1 MIDDWILT
9 GKMIKENLTL
19 EEYHQLEPKSA
30 HFLMDVA
37 LKNCSKAVRNHAHP
51 KEPTKAM
58 QNGTLIHTA
67 IETKKTKNTLQIADY
82 YAIEPPDI
90 NKRTTAGKQQLADF
104 HEAIGDKI
112 VITEKQWEMAD
123 GCREAAWSHKW
134 ARPYLEAAKFERS
147 GFTTINGV
155 EVKARPDLDCYEKQ
169 RTLVDIKT
177 RQKDK
182 SDPESWLKDW
192 WNYGTYIQAGL
203 QLLVWEKLNM
213 PCSHYYYLLQEVE
226 EPYDV
231 NLVYLDDELME
242 ISKEKTLDAIEKWK
256 SWIGAGLPKGYG
268 KPQELSAKPWM
279 RNYELTL

>member
-1 MIDDWILT
+1 MTLDEEMINDS
-9 GKMIKENLTL
+9 LTL
-19 EEYHQLEPKSA
+19 EEYHALPPLSA
-30 HFLMDVA
+30 HKLMDVA
-37 LKNCSKAVRNHAHP
+37 LKNCSKAVRNQAHP
-51 KEPTKAM
+51 KEPTKLM
-58 QNGTLIHTA
+58 TNGTLIHTA
-67 IETKKTKNTLQIADY
+67 IESKRAGWIQIADY

-213 PCSHYYYLLQEVE
+213 PCSHYYYLLVEVE
-226 EPYDV
+226 EPYDT
-231 NLVYLDDELME
+231 NMVYLDDELMV
-242 ISKEKTLDAIEKWK
+242 ISRDKTLDAIEKWK

-268 KPQELSAKPWM
+268 KPQKMHTKPWM

>member
-1 MIDDWILT
+1 
-9 GKMIKENLTL
+9 MIKENLTL

-37 LKNCSKAVRNHAHP
+37 LRNCSKAVRNQAHP

-67 IETKKTKNTLQIADY
+67 IETSWFCEKY
-82 YAIEPPDI
+82 YALEPPGI

-112 VITEKQWEMAD
+112 VITEKQWEMAE
-123 GCREAAWSHKW
+123 GCREAAWSHLYAK
-134 ARPYLEAAKFERS
+134 PYLKDARFERS

-155 EVKARPDLDCYEKQ
+155 DVKARPDLDCYEKQ

-213 PCSHYYYLLQEVE
+213 PCSHYYYLLVEVE

-231 NLVYLDDELME
+231 NMVYLDEELME

-268 KPQELSAKPWM
+268 KPQQLSAKPWM
-279 RNYELTL
+279 RNYELIL